1 MQKKT
6 LEQTT
11 LASIGETAS
20 QIAHDIR
27 SPLAA
32 LNMVT
37 HDLKQLPEEERVIIR
52 SAVQR
57 IQDIANDLASKK
69 DQSIDKTQDMKS
81 QTKDQS
87 PKEMKIKL
95 LSSLVEQMV
104 SEKRTEFRSRS
115 GINIVSNLGAES
127 YGLFANIHSREF
139 KRILSNLI
147 NNSAEAMDGN
157 GNITVSLSSSV
168 YRLACGDNASDER
181 RETSDVIAIAITDNG
196 KGIPQDIIPKLMQK
210 GASFGKEG
218 HKKSGSGLGLY
229 HARETVESW
238 GGNINI
244 ESQLGEGTKITITIP
259 KQQAP
264 DWFVPE
270 ITFTKDQYIFNLDD
284 DDSIHQVWQNR
295 FNTAK
300 IPKEKIHHFKSC
312 ESIIN
317 FYREKEF
324 LLKKAKKLFLFD
336 YELLGNEKTGLQII
350 DELNIKEN
358 AILVTSHYEEEYIR
372 NECKRLGVNL
382 LPKNLAGF
390 VPISV
395 SVDRFPVSVKEKTK
409 KTDSG
414 QRTADHDP
422 IDAILIDDDYLVH
435 TTWRLIAKQH
445 GKTVK
450 CYVDPEDFVNDSDDI
465 NKATP
470 LYIDSNLGD
479 GVKGEV
485 LAKEFYEQ
493 GFINIYLATGY
504 PKDDFAKVPWIKD
517 VVGKQPPFGNQ

>member
-1 MQKKT
+1 
-6 LEQTT
+6 
-11 LASIGETAS
+11 
-20 QIAHDIR
+20 
-27 SPLAA
+27 
-32 LNMVT
+32 
-37 HDLKQLPEEERVIIR
+37 
-52 SAVQR
+52 
-57 IQDIANDLASKK
+57 
-69 DQSIDKTQDMKS
+69 
-81 QTKDQS
+81 
-87 PKEMKIKL
+87 
-95 LSSLVEQMV
+95 
-104 SEKRTEFRSRS
+104 
-115 GINIVSNLGAES
+115 
-127 YGLFANIHSREF
+127 
-139 KRILSNLI
+139 
-147 NNSAEAMDGN
+147 
-157 GNITVSLSSSV
+157 
-168 YRLACGDNASDER
+168 
-181 RETSDVIAIAITDNG
+181 
-196 KGIPQDIIPKLMQK
+196 
-210 GASFGKEG
+210 
-218 HKKSGSGLGLY
+218 
-229 HARETVESW
+229 
-238 GGNINI
+238 
-244 ESQLGEGTKITITIP
+244 
-259 KQQAP
+259 
-264 DWFVPE
+264 
-270 ITFTKDQYIFNLDD
+270 
-284 DDSIHQVWQNR
+284 
-295 FNTAK
+295 
-300 IPKEKIHHFKSC
+300 FKSC

-358 AILVTSHYEEEYIR
+358 AILVTSHYEEEHIR
-372 NECKRLGVNL
+372 NECKRLGVKL

-409 KTDSG
+409 KTDSGQRTTDNDQYGDRLSVVVKEKTKNTDSG

-493 GFINIYLATGY
+493 GFTNIYLATGY